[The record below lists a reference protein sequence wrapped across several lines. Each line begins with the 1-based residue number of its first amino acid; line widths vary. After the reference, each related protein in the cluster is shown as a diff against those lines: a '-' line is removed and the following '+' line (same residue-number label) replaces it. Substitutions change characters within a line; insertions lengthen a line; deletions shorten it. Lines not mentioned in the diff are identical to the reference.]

1 MTTDVL
7 VHARG
12 LRKSYGSARRPVRVL
27 DGVDLTLHRGEV
39 LAVLGPNGAGKTTT
53 VRILA
58 TLLRPDAGTATV
70 AGHDVVR
77 DAARV
82 RGLISLTGQYAA
94 VDEKQTG
101 RENLAMM
108 GRLAHLPRRVV
119 RARVDDLLDAFDL
132 AGAADRRVGE
142 YSGGMRRRL
151 DLAAGLLTRPQV
163 MFLDEPTTGLDPRSR
178 QTMWEVVRAVVADGT
193 SLFLTT
199 QYLEEADQLADRVA
213 LVDDGRV
220 VAEGSPSDLKRR
232 VGDARVELTFAT
244 SEEAARVGSTWPGT
258 DAHATVPGPGP
269 DVATSSTLRV
279 PTDGS
284 VGHVR
289 DVLAA
294 VAATGAE
301 PERWEVREPTLD
313 DVFLTLTGHAT
324 RARAPRDTGSTAPG
338 AGAPAD
344 HEETAA

>member
-1 MTTDVL
+1 MPAPDVL
-7 VHARG
+7 VRAEG
-12 LRKSYGSARRPVRVL
+12 LRKSYGSTRRSVRVL

-39 LAVLGPNGAGKTTT
+39 LALLGPNGAGKTTT

-58 TLLRPDAGTATV
+58 TLLRPDGGTATV
-70 AGHDVVR
+70 AGHDVVH

-94 VDEKQTG
+94 VDEKQSG
-101 RENLAMM
+101 RENLTMM
-108 GRLAHLPRRVV
+108 GRLAHLPRRAA
-119 RARVDDLLDAFDL
+119 RARVDGLLDAFDL
-132 AGAADRRVGE
+132 AAAADRRVAT

-178 QTMWEVVRAVVADGT
+178 QTMWEVIRGVVADGT

-232 VGDARVELTFAT
+232 VGDASIELTFA
-244 SEEAARVGSTWPGT
+244 SVAEAASVESAGSLVSSGQDLAPAAGGT
-258 DAHATVPGPGP
+258 SA
-269 DVATSSTLRV
+269 TLRV
-279 PTDGS
+279 ATDGS
-284 VGHVR
+284 VRHVR
-289 DVLAA
+289 DVLAT
-294 VAATGAE
+294 VAASGVE
-301 PERWEVREPTLD
+301 PVRWEVREPTLD
-313 DVFLTLTGHAT
+313 DVFLTLTGHAART
-324 RARAPRDTGSTAPG
+324 RDRADEPG
-338 AGAPAD
+338 TAPAD
-344 HEETAA
+344 HEEAAA